1 MLGTLIETR
10 GARQRRVG
18 GTLVSIALHTSII
31 GLAVVMTA
39 RATPRPRPVVPAT
52 PLVYVVTPPAPAPAD
67 PAPTPSLPTPPEV
80 PMPRIPDRMIAPTT
94 VPTTLPTI
102 DPATIVVDQ
111 HWYDT
116 KPAPPHAGGETPG
129 SGLSS
134 GPVNG
139 AWDVST
145 VDRAAV
151 PNAGNPLPVYPETM
165 RAAHLEGHV
174 DVQFIVDTTGRA
186 EPASIHVIAAT
197 HPLFA
202 DAVRDVLRHSRYRPA
217 EVRGHRVRQVV
228 QQRFE
233 FALRR

>member
-39 RATPRPRPVVPAT
+39 RATPRPRPVPPAT
-52 PLVYVVTPPAPAPAD
+52 PVVYVTTPAPVPAD
-67 PAPTPSLPTPPEV
+67 PTPAPPLPTPPEV
-80 PMPRIPDRMIAPTT
+80 PMPSIPDRVIAPTT

-116 KPAPPHAGGETPG
+116 KPAPAHPGGETAGP
-129 SGLSS
+129 GLSS

-145 VDRAAV
+145 VDRAAE
-151 PNAGNPLPVYPETM
+151 PDAGNPRPVYPETM

-197 HPLFA
+197 HARFA
-202 DAVRDVLRHSRYRPA
+202 DAVRDVLRRSRYRPA
-217 EVRGHRVRQVV
+217 EVHGHRVRQVV

-233 FALRR
+233 FALMR